1 MPRPTFADPKTDF
14 IFKRIFGSE
23 PHKHL
28 LIKLLNV
35 LLELEEGQLIED
47 LSYLGAEQKVPLGE
61 MKLSIV
67 DVRCID
73 QQGIRYVVE
82 MQLFNVAGLEER
94 VIYNASKAFTLQL
107 KTAEDYSKLRG
118 VVGVTICDFCLWPD
132 SPEPGAFTLPVGG
145 APEGG
150 TVPMLSRWRR
160 VIPPQSPQGDGA
172 EQHSGTLGLSQVQ
185 YVFLELPKYAAGPHP
200 VDLVDKWALFFR
212 DAENLDVIPPELD
225 EEPFREAF
233 EIARIAQLSE
243 AEYEFY
249 ERQKMAEQDG
259 RGMLIKA
266 REEGHAEG
274 REEGRAEGEEKAHR
288 KNVRAFC
295 EATGIGWDDKRQR
308 YVDALP
314 LEKLEALWES
324 LLRDRRWP

>member
-47 LSYLGAEQKVPLGE
+47 LSYLGAEQKVPVEE

-67 DVRCID
+67 DVRCVD
-73 QQGIRYVVE
+73 QQGVQYVVE

-107 KTAEDYSKLRG
+107 KTAEDYSRLRG

-132 SPEPGAFTLPVGG
+132 SPEPDAFTLPVGG
-145 APEGG
+145 APEAG
-150 TVPMLSRWRR
+150 TVPMLSRWKM
-160 VIPPQSPQGDGA
+160 Q
-172 EQHSGTLGLSQVQ
+172 EQHSGTLGLPQIQ

-266 REEGHAEG
+266 REEG
-274 REEGRAEGEEKAHR
+274 REEGRAEGEVKAHR

-295 EATGIGWDDKRQR
+295 EATGIGWDDERQR
-308 YVDALP
+308 HVDALS
-314 LEKLEALWES
+314 LEQLEALWKS

>member
-35 LLELEEGQLIED
+35 LLELEEGHLIED
-47 LSYLGAEQKVPLGE
+47 LSYLGAEQKVPVEE

-73 QQGIRYVVE
+73 QQGIQYVVE

-145 APEGG
+145 APEEG
-150 TVPMLSRWRR
+150 TVPMLSRWRM
-160 VIPPQSPQGDGA
+160 Q
-172 EQHSGTLGLSQVQ
+172 EQHSGTLGLPQVQ
-185 YVFLELPKYAAGPHP
+185 YVFLELPKYTAGLHP

-225 EEPFREAF
+225 EDPFREAF

-243 AEYEFY
+243 AEYEVY
-249 ERQKMAEQDG
+249 EKQKMAEQDG

-274 REEGRAEGEEKAHR
+274 RAEGERKAHR
-288 KNVRAFC
+288 KNIRAFC
-295 EATGIGWDDKRQR
+295 EAMGIGWDDERPR
-308 YVDALP
+308 HVDALP
-314 LEKLEALWES
+314 LEKLGALWES
-324 LLRDRRWP
+324 LLRDQRWP

>member
-47 LSYLGAEQKVPLGE
+47 LSYLAAEQQVPLEE

-67 DVRCID
+67 DVRCVD
-73 QQGIRYVVE
+73 QQGVRYVVE

-94 VIYNASKAFTLQL
+94 VVYNASKAFTLQL
-107 KTAEDYSKLRG
+107 KTAEDYSQLRG
-118 VVGVTICDFCLWPD
+118 VVGVTICDFCLWSD
-132 SPEPGAFTLPVGG
+132 SPEPDAFTLPVGG
-145 APEGG
+145 RPEEG
-150 TVPMLSRWRR
+150 TVPMLSRWKM
-160 VIPPQSPQGDGA
+160 Q
-172 EQHSGTLGLSQVQ
+172 EQHSGTLGLPQVQ

-200 VDLVDKWALFFR
+200 VNLVDKWALFFR

-266 REEGHAEG
+266 REEGRQEG
-274 REEGRAEGEEKAHR
+274 RVEGEENAYR

-295 EATGIGWDDKRQR
+295 EATGIGWDDDRQR
-308 YVDALP
+308 QVDALP
-314 LEKLEALWES
+314 MEKLEALWES

>member
-23 PHKHL
+23 PHRHL

-47 LSYLGAEQKVPLGE
+47 LSYLGAEQKVPVEE

-67 DVRCID
+67 DVRCVD
-73 QQGIRYVVE
+73 QQGTQYVVE

-132 SPEPGAFTLPVGG
+132 APEPDAFTLPIGG
-145 APEGG
+145 ARPGE
-150 TVPMLSRWRR
+150 TVPMLSRWRMH
-160 VIPPQSPQGDGA
+160 
-172 EQHSGTLGLSQVQ
+172 EQHTGIPGLPQVQ
-185 YVFLELPKYAAGPHP
+185 YVFLELPKYKAGPHP
-200 VDLVDKWALFFR
+200 KDLVDKWALFFR
-212 DAENLDVIPPELD
+212 DAENIDVIPPELD
-225 EEPFREAF
+225 EDPFREAF

-243 AEYEFY
+243 AEYELY
-249 ERQKMAEQDG
+249 ERQKMAEADG
-259 RGMLIKA
+259 RGMLVKA
-266 REEGHAEG
+266 REEG
-274 REEGRAEGEEKAHR
+274 REEGRKEG
-288 KNVRAFC
+288 RADARRNSIRELC
-295 EATGIGWDDKRQR
+295 EATGIGWDDDRQR
-308 YVDALP
+308 HVDALP
-314 LEKLEALWES
+314 MGELEVLWQD

>member
-28 LIKLLNV
+28 LIELLNV

-47 LSYLGAEQKVPLGE
+47 LSYLSAEEKIPREE

-73 QQGIRYVVE
+73 QRKTQYVVE
-82 MQLFNVAGLEER
+82 MQLFNVAGFEER
-94 VIYNASKAFTLQL
+94 VIYNASKAFTQQL
-107 KTAEDYSKLRG
+107 KTAEDYHKLKG
-118 VVGVTICDFCLWPD
+118 VVGVTICDFFLWPD
-132 SPEPGAFTLPVGG
+132 KPVPGSFTLPIGG
-145 APEGG
+145 AKVDK
-150 TVPMLSRWRR
+150 TVPMLSRWRM
-160 VIPPQSPQGDGA
+160 Q
-172 EQHSGTLGLSQVQ
+172 EQHSGTLGLAQVQ
-185 YVFLELPKYAAGPHP
+185 YVFLELPKYTAGPHP
-200 VDLVDKWALFFR
+200 ADLVDKWALFFR

-249 ERQKMAEQDG
+249 EKQKMAEQDD

-266 REEGHAEG
+266 REEG
-274 REEGRAEGEEKAHR
+274 RAEEKAAR
-288 KNVRAFC
+288 VAAERRAEEAEEARRQEAKAREAAEIQLR
-295 EATGIGWDDKRQR
+295 EATAEIQR
-308 YVDALP
+308 LKGTSPDA
-314 LEKLEALWES
+314 
-324 LLRDRRWP
+324 

>member
-47 LSYLGAEQKVPLGE
+47 LSYLSAEQKVPVEE

-73 QQGIRYVVE
+73 QQGIQYVVE

-107 KTAEDYSKLRG
+107 KTAEDYGKLRG
-118 VVGVTICDFCLWPD
+118 VVGVTICDFCLWPG
-132 SPEPGAFTLPVGG
+132 SPEPEAFTLPVGG
-145 APEGG
+145 RPAEGN
-150 TVPMLSRWRR
+150 VPMLSRWRM
-160 VIPPQSPQGDGA
+160 Q

-243 AEYEFY
+243 ADYEYY
-249 ERQKMAEQDG
+249 EKQKMAEQDG

-266 REEGHAEG
+266 HEEGHAEG
-274 REEGRAEGEEKAHR
+274 LAEGEEKANR
-288 KNVRAFC
+288 KNIRAFC
-295 EATGIGWDDKRQR
+295 EATGIGWDDGRQR
-308 YVDALP
+308 HVDALSLDE
-314 LEKLEALWES
+314 LEDLWRR
-324 LLRDRRWP
+324 LLRDRHWP